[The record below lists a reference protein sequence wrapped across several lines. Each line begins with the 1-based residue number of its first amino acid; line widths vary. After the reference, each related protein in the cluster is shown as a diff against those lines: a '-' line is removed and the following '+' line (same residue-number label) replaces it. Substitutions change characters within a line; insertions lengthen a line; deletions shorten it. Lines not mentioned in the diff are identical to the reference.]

1 MSIIILKED
10 NREKFIHLIPP
21 GIVPMLEKKNVF
33 ALGLLEHQEDG
44 EHPMG
49 IVISQLEE
57 DSAEIL
63 WIYVHP
69 KLRSRGV
76 GTKLMQTL
84 LQILKQDGQTQTVM
98 CFLEQNSDEIFF
110 FLSSGFDLVPAH
122 KGNLF
127 ETSVI
132 ALTNGKLVKQTV
144 FDDVIPFSQVSESCL
159 KDFNAMAQV
168 KELTSET
175 VSFPLYREDYL
186 PCSMAIVEKEEL
198 TGMLLFTNDEQD
210 GAISMVF
217 HYLPSGDVREVAML
231 SCAAVNA
238 MKEIYSP
245 ETTVRLL
252 SQDKLAQII
261 ANTGT
266 EPAEEVR
273 LTALIYEIKVGGTN
287 S

>member
-57 DSAEIL
+57 ESAEIL

-84 LQILKQDGQTQTVM
+84 LQILKQDEQIQTVM
-98 CFLEQNSDEIFF
+98 CFLEQNSDESFF
-110 FLSSGFDLVPAH
+110 FLSYGFNLVPAH

-127 ETSVI
+127 ETSVS
-132 ALTNGKLVKQTV
+132 ALINGKLGKQPV

-159 KDFNAMAQV
+159 KEFNAMAQV
-168 KELTSET
+168 KEMTSET
-175 VSFPLYREDYL
+175 ISFPLYKEDYL
-186 PCSMAIVEKEEL
+186 PCSMAMVEKEEI
-198 TGMLLFTNDEQD
+198 TGMLLFTQDEHD

-217 HYLPSGDVREVAML
+217 QYVPSGDARRMAML
-231 SCAAVNA
+231 SCASVNA
-238 MKEIYSP
+238 MKELYPP
-245 ETTVRLL
+245 ETTVRLV
-252 SQDKLAQII
+252 SQDKLSQI
-261 ANTGT
+261 
-266 EPAEEVR
+266 
-273 LTALIYEIKVGGTN
+273 ALIV
-287 S
+287 

>member
-21 GIVPMLEKKNVF
+21 GIVPMLEEKNVF

-57 DSAEIL
+57 ESAEIL

-69 KLRSRGV
+69 KLRGRGV

-84 LQILKQDGQTQTVM
+84 LQILKQDEQIQNVM

-110 FLSSGFDLVPAH
+110 FLSSGFNLVPAH

-127 ETSVI
+127 ETSVS
-132 ALTNGKLVKQTV
+132 ALINGKLGKQPV

-168 KELTSET
+168 KEMTSET
-175 VSFPLYREDYL
+175 ISFPLYKEDYL
-186 PCSMAIVEKEEL
+186 PCSMAMVEKEEI
-198 TGMLLFTNDEQD
+198 TGMLLFTQDEHD

-217 HYLPSGDVREVAML
+217 QYVPSGDARRIAML

-252 SQDKLAQII
+252 SQDKLSQII
-261 ANTGT
+261 ANTCAT
-266 EPAEEVR
+266 PAEESNLVV
-273 LTALIYEIKVGGTN
+273 LTYEIKGGTN

>member
-21 GIVPMLEKKNVF
+21 GMVPMLEEKNVF

-57 DSAEIL
+57 ESAEIL

-69 KLRSRGV
+69 KLRGRGV

-84 LQILKQDGQTQTVM
+84 LQILKQDEQIQTVM
-98 CFLEQNSDEIFF
+98 CFLEQNRDEIFF
-110 FLSSGFDLVPAH
+110 FLSSGFNLVPAH

-127 ETSVI
+127 ETSVG
-132 ALTNGKLVKQTV
+132 ALTNGKLGKQPV

-168 KELTSET
+168 KEMTSET
-175 VSFPLYREDYL
+175 ISFPLYKEDYL
-186 PCSMAIVEKEEL
+186 PCSMAMVEKEEI
-198 TGMLLFTNDEQD
+198 TGMLLFTQDEHD

-217 HYLPSGDVREVAML
+217 QYVSSGDASRIAML

-245 ETTVRLL
+245 ETKVRLL
-252 SQDKLAQII
+252 SQDKLSRII
-261 ANTGT
+261 ANTCAT
-266 EPAEEVR
+266 PAEESNLVV
-273 LTALIYEIKVGGTN
+273 LTYEIKGGTN

>member
-21 GIVPMLEKKNVF
+21 GIVPMLEEKNIF

-57 DSAEIL
+57 ESAEIL

-69 KLRSRGV
+69 KLRGRGV

-84 LQILKQDGQTQTVM
+84 LQILKQDEQIQNVM

-110 FLSSGFDLVPAH
+110 FLSSGFNLVPAH

-127 ETSVI
+127 ETSVS
-132 ALTNGKLVKQTV
+132 ALINGKLGKQPV

-168 KELTSET
+168 KEMTSET
-175 VSFPLYREDYL
+175 ISFPLYKEDYL
-186 PCSMAIVEKEEL
+186 PCSMAMVEKEEI
-198 TGMLLFTNDEQD
+198 TGMLLFTQDEHD

-217 HYLPSGDVREVAML
+217 QYVPSGDARRIAML

-245 ETTVRLL
+245 ETKVRLL
-252 SQDKLAQII
+252 SQDKLSQII
-261 ANTGT
+261 ANTCAT
-266 EPAEEVR
+266 PAEESNLVV
-273 LTALIYEIKVGGTN
+273 LTYEIKGGTN